1 MGTLV
6 FVCPSTG
13 QEVSTGIDIDRA
25 SYRKLSRTTTA
36 ISCPR
41 CQKNHEL
48 STIWVWLVSECLAA
62 DETQSAKSAA

>member
-13 QEVSTGIDIDRA
+13 QEVTTGIEIDRS
-25 SYRKLSRTTTA
+25 SYRKLSRTKTA

-41 CQKNHEL
+41 CLNNHEL
-48 STIWVWLVSECLAA
+48 STIWVWLVSEYPA
-62 DETQSAKSAA
+62 DESGSAKSAA

>member
-25 SYRKLSRTTTA
+25 SYRKLSRTKNA
-36 ISCPR
+36 IGCPR
-41 CQKNHEL
+41 CRKNHEL
-48 STIWVWLVSECLAA
+48 STIWVWLVSEYPA
-62 DETQSAKSAA
+62 DEPAKSAA